1 MEVVE
6 DTGKWLGVDTS
17 GRQPKLTDA
26 DKEPEY
32 HELSTV
38 FVSFEDTQEFD
49 GLVGS
54 IKQYGLFE
62 PILMWQG
69 WIVDGRH
76 RHKACLKADV
86 KPTYE
91 HLPDDMPFEVV
102 LDRVVAAN
110 LMRRHLTTGQRA
122 MTAAALATMTAGGD
136 RGNQYAKSQRPNSAT
151 AKSNKEAA
159 DQLNVGKTAVKTA
172 KEIIR
177 DAPDL
182 AEEVSKGN
190 MTLNAADNERRKR
203 KGLPEKTNA
212 PKPKAVDL
220 DELMRIGGSNWDSN
234 VAAGALVSTARDLH
248 LQEGD
253 KGMARSIMHILE
265 NGDGK
270 HSQSYNAAGL
280 IALYNAIGEHMS
292 EIQSLLVVKPD
303 TSKMN

>member
-1 MEVVE
+1 MEVLDE
-6 DTGKWLGVDTS
+6 DWLPVDFS
-17 GRQPKLTDA
+17 GNQPKVRSEV
-26 DKEPEY
+26 KEPKY

-49 GLVGS
+49 WLIGS

-76 RHKACLKADV
+76 RHMACLKADV

-91 HLPDDMPFEVV
+91 YLPDDMPFNVV
-102 LDRVVAAN
+102 RDRVVAAN

-122 MTAAALATMTAGGD
+122 MTAAALANMTSGARTD
-136 RGNQYAKSQRPNSAT
+136 LEPKTNSSEVKSTKDS
-151 AKSNKEAA
+151 A
-159 DQLNVGKTAVKTA
+159 DQLNVGTTAVKTA
-172 KEIIR
+172 KAIKR

-182 AEEVSKGN
+182 ADEVSKGN
-190 MTLNAADNERRKR
+190 MTLNAADKERRKR

-220 DELMRIGGSNWDSN
+220 DELMKIGGSNWDGN
-234 VAAGALVSTARDLH
+234 VSAGALVSTARDLH
-248 LQEGD
+248 LQEGEN
-253 KGMARSIMHILE
+253 GMARSIMHILE

-280 IALYNAIGEHMS
+280 IALYNAIGKHLP
-292 EIQSLLVVKPD
+292 EIKSLLVVKPD

>member
-1 MEVVE
+1 
-6 DTGKWLGVDTS
+6 
-17 GRQPKLTDA
+17 
-26 DKEPEY
+26 
-32 HELSTV
+32 LSTV
-38 FVSFEDTQEFD
+38 FTSFEDTQEFD
-49 GLVGS
+49 GIVVS

-91 HLPDDMPFEVV
+91 YLPDDMPFNVV
-102 LDRVVAAN
+102 RDRVVAAN
-110 LMRRHLTTGQRA
+110 IMRRHLTTGQRA
-122 MTAAALATMTAGGD
+122 MTAAALANMTDGGG
-136 RGNQYAKSQRPNSAT
+136 GNQYTKVDRTNSSS
-151 AKSNKEAA
+151 AKSNEDSA
-159 DQLNVGKTAVKTA
+159 DQLNVGTTAVKTA
-172 KEIIR
+172 KAIKR

-220 DELMRIGGSNWDSN
+220 DELMKIGGSNWDGN

-248 LQEGD
+248 LQEGE

-280 IALYNAIGEHMS
+280 IALYNAIGKHLP
-292 EIQSLLVVKPD
+292 EIESLLVVKPD

>member
-1 MEVVE
+1 MEVLDE
-6 DTGKWLGVDTS
+6 DWLPVDFS
-17 GRQPKLTDA
+17 GNQPKVRSEV
-26 DKEPEY
+26 KEPKY

-49 GLVGS
+49 WLIGS

-62 PILMWQG
+62 PILIWQG

-76 RHKACLKADV
+76 RHMACLKADV

-91 HLPDDMPFEVV
+91 YLPDDMPFNVV
-102 LDRVVAAN
+102 RDRVVAAN

-122 MTAAALATMTAGGD
+122 MTAAALANMTSGARTD
-136 RGNQYAKSQRPNSAT
+136 LEPKTNSSEVKSTKDS
-151 AKSNKEAA
+151 A
-159 DQLNVGKTAVKTA
+159 DQLNVGTTAVKTA
-172 KEIIR
+172 KAIKR

-182 AEEVSKGN
+182 ADEVSKGN
-190 MTLNAADNERRKR
+190 MTLNAADKERRKR

-220 DELMRIGGSNWDSN
+220 DELMKIGGSNWDGN

-248 LQEGD
+248 LQEGEN
-253 KGMARSIMHILE
+253 GMARSIMHILE

-280 IALYNAIGEHMS
+280 IALYNAIGKHLPERK
-292 EIQSLLVVKPD
+292 SLLVVKPD

>member
-1 MEVVE
+1 MEVLDE
-6 DTGKWLGVDTS
+6 DWLPVDFS
-17 GRQPKLTDA
+17 GNQPKVRSEV
-26 DKEPEY
+26 KEPKY
-32 HELSTV
+32 HELSIV

-49 GLVGS
+49 WLIGS

-76 RHKACLKADV
+76 RHMACLKADV

-91 HLPDDMPFEVV
+91 YLPDDMPFNVV
-102 LDRVVAAN
+102 RDRVVAAN

-122 MTAAALATMTAGGD
+122 MTAAVLANMTSGARTD
-136 RGNQYAKSQRPNSAT
+136 LEPKTNSSEVKSTKDSA
-151 AKSNKEAA
+151 N
-159 DQLNVGKTAVKTA
+159 QLNVGITAVKTA
-172 KEIIR
+172 KAIKR

-182 AEEVSKGN
+182 ADEVSKGN
-190 MTLNAADNERRKR
+190 MTLNAADKERRKR

-220 DELMRIGGSNWDSN
+220 DELMKIGGSNWDGN

-248 LQEGD
+248 LQEGEN
-253 KGMARSIMHILE
+253 GMARSIMHILE

-280 IALYNAIGEHMS
+280 IALYNAIGKHLP
-292 EIQSLLVVKPD
+292 EIKSLLVVKPD

>member
-1 MEVVE
+1 MEVLDE
-6 DTGKWLGVDTS
+6 DWLPVDFS
-17 GRQPKLTDA
+17 GNQPKVRSEV
-26 DKEPEY
+26 KEPKY

-49 GLVGS
+49 WLIGS

-76 RHKACLKADV
+76 RHMACLKADV

-91 HLPDDMPFEVV
+91 YLPDDMPFNVV
-102 LDRVVAAN
+102 RDRVVAAN

-122 MTAAALATMTAGGD
+122 MTAAALANMTVGRNWESNRTNLSDNKSNGD
-136 RGNQYAKSQRPNSAT
+136 AAKS
-151 AKSNKEAA
+151 
-159 DQLNVGKTAVKTA
+159 LNVSPSTVKTA
-172 KEIIR
+172 KAIKR

-182 AEEVSKGN
+182 ADEVSKGN
-190 MTLNAADNERRKR
+190 MTLNAADKERRKR

-220 DELMRIGGSNWDSN
+220 DELMKIGGSNWDSN

-248 LQEGD
+248 LQEGEN
-253 KGMARSIMHILE
+253 GMARSIMHILE

-280 IALYNAIGEHMS
+280 IALYNAIGKHLP
-292 EIQSLLVVKPD
+292 EIKSLLVVKPD

>member
-1 MEVVE
+1 MEVLDE
-6 DTGKWLGVDTS
+6 DWLPVDFS
-17 GRQPKLTDA
+17 GNQPKVRSEV
-26 DKEPEY
+26 KEPKY

-49 GLVGS
+49 WLIGS

-76 RHKACLKADV
+76 RHMACLKADV

-91 HLPDDMPFEVV
+91 YLPDDMPFNVV
-102 LDRVVAAN
+102 RDRVIAAN

-122 MTAAALATMTAGGD
+122 MTAAALANMTSGARTD
-136 RGNQYAKSQRPNSAT
+136 LEPKTNSSEVKSTKDS
-151 AKSNKEAA
+151 A
-159 DQLNVGKTAVKTA
+159 DQLNVGTTAVKTA
-172 KEIIR
+172 KAIKR

-182 AEEVSKGN
+182 ADEVSKGN
-190 MTLNAADNERRKR
+190 MTLNAADKERRKR

-212 PKPKAVDL
+212 PKPKVVDL
-220 DELMRIGGSNWDSN
+220 DELMKIGGSNWDGN

-248 LQEGD
+248 LQEGEN
-253 KGMARSIMHILE
+253 GMARSIMHILE

-280 IALYNAIGEHMS
+280 IALYNAIGKHLP
-292 EIQSLLVVKPD
+292 EIKSLLVVKPD

>member
-1 MEVVE
+1 MEVLDE
-6 DTGKWLGVDTS
+6 DWLPVDFS
-17 GRQPKLTDA
+17 GNQPKVRSEV
-26 DKEPEY
+26 KEPKY

-49 GLVGS
+49 WLIGS

-76 RHKACLKADV
+76 RHMACLKADV

-91 HLPDDMPFEVV
+91 YLPDDMPFNVV
-102 LDRVVAAN
+102 RDRVVAAN

-122 MTAAALATMTAGGD
+122 MTAAVLATMTSGARTD
-136 RGNQYAKSQRPNSAT
+136 LEPRENST
-151 AKSNKEAA
+151 EVKSNKEAA
-159 DQLNVGKTAVKTA
+159 DQLNVSDYSVKKA
-172 KEIIR
+172 KAIKR

-182 AEEVSKGN
+182 ADEVSKGN
-190 MTLNAADNERRKR
+190 MTLNAADKERRKR

-220 DELMRIGGSNWDSN
+220 DELMKIGGSNWDGN

-248 LQEGD
+248 LQEGEN
-253 KGMARSIMHILE
+253 GMARSIMHILE

-280 IALYNAIGEHMS
+280 IALYNAIGKHLP
-292 EIQSLLVVKPD
+292 EIKSLLVVKPD

>member
-1 MEVVE
+1 MLVE
-6 DTGKWLGVDTS
+6 DDEENMLGLDLS
-17 GRQPKLTDA
+17 GNQPKFDT
-26 DKEPEY
+26 EPKY

-38 FVSFEDTQEFD
+38 FTSFEDTQEFD
-49 GLVGS
+49 GIVVS

-76 RHKACLKADV
+76 RHKACLKADI

-91 HLPDDMPFEVV
+91 YLPDDMPFNVV
-102 LDRVVAAN
+102 RDRVVAAN
-110 LMRRHLTTGQRA
+110 IMRRHLTTGQRA
-122 MTAAALATMTAGGD
+122 MTAAALANMTVGRNWESNRNNCSD
-136 RGNQYAKSQRPNSAT
+136 N
-151 AKSNKEAA
+151 KSNKEAA
-159 DQLNVGKTAVKTA
+159 DQLNVSDMSVKRA
-172 KEIIR
+172 KVIKR

-203 KGLPEKTNA
+203 QGLPEKTNA
-212 PKPKAVDL
+212 PKPKTVDL
-220 DELMRIGGSNWDSN
+220 DDLMKKGGSNWNST

-248 LQEGD
+248 LQEGE

-270 HSQSYNAAGL
+270 HSQPYNAAGL
-280 IALYNAIGEHMS
+280 IALYNAIGNHLS
-292 EIQSLLVVKPD
+292 EIEDLLLVKPD

>member
-1 MEVVE
+1 MEVL
-6 DTGKWLGVDTS
+6 DDDWLPVDFS
-17 GRQPKLTDA
+17 GNQPKVRSEV
-26 DKEPEY
+26 KEPKY

-49 GLVGS
+49 WLIGS

-76 RHKACLKADV
+76 RHMACLKADV

-91 HLPDDMPFEVV
+91 YLPDDMPFNVV
-102 LDRVVAAN
+102 RDRVVAAN

-122 MTAAALATMTAGGD
+122 MTAAALANMTSGARTD
-136 RGNQYAKSQRPNSAT
+136 LEPKTNSSEVKSTKDS
-151 AKSNKEAA
+151 A
-159 DQLNVGKTAVKTA
+159 DQLNVGTTAVKTA
-172 KEIIR
+172 KAIKR

-182 AEEVSKGN
+182 ADEVSKGN
-190 MTLNAADNERRKR
+190 MTLNAADKERRKR

-220 DELMRIGGSNWDSN
+220 DELMKIGGSNWDGN
-234 VAAGALVSTARDLH
+234 VSAGALVSTARDLH
-248 LQEGD
+248 LQEGEN
-253 KGMARSIMHILE
+253 GMARSIMHILE

-280 IALYNAIGEHMS
+280 IALYNAIGKHLP
-292 EIQSLLVVKPD
+292 EIKSLLVVKPD

>member
-1 MEVVE
+1 MLVE
-6 DTGKWLGVDTS
+6 DDEENMLGLDLS
-17 GRQPKLTDA
+17 GNQPKFDH
-26 DKEPEY
+26 EPKY

-38 FVSFEDTQEFD
+38 FTSFEDTQEFD
-49 GLVGS
+49 GIVVS

-91 HLPDDMPFEVV
+91 YLPDDMPFNVV
-102 LDRVVAAN
+102 RDRVVAAN

-122 MTAAALATMTAGGD
+122 MTAAALANMTVGGT
-136 RGNQYAKSQRPNSAT
+136 GSNQHEKSKRENST
-151 AKSNKEAA
+151 DSKSNKDAA
-159 DQLNVGKTAVKTA
+159 DQLNVSDYSVKTA
-172 KEIIR
+172 KAIKR

-203 KGLPEKTNA
+203 QGLPEKTNA
-212 PKPKAVDL
+212 PKPKTVDL
-220 DELMRIGGSNWDSN
+220 DDLMKKGGSNWNST

-248 LQEGD
+248 LQEGE

-270 HSQSYNAAGL
+270 HSQPYNAAGL
-280 IALYNAIGEHMS
+280 IALYNAIGNHLS
-292 EIQSLLVVKPD
+292 EIEDLLLVKPD

>member
-1 MEVVE
+1 MEVLDE
-6 DTGKWLGVDTS
+6 DWLPVDFS
-17 GRQPKLTDA
+17 GNQPKVRSEV
-26 DKEPEY
+26 KEPKY

-49 GLVGS
+49 WLIGS

-76 RHKACLKADV
+76 RHMACLKADV

-91 HLPDDMPFEVV
+91 YLPDDMPFNVV
-102 LDRVVAAN
+102 RDRVVAAN

-122 MTAAALATMTAGGD
+122 MTAAALANMTVGRNWESNRTNLSDNKSNGD
-136 RGNQYAKSQRPNSAT
+136 AAKS
-151 AKSNKEAA
+151 
-159 DQLNVGKTAVKTA
+159 LNVSPSTVKTA
-172 KEIIR
+172 KAVKR

-182 AEEVSKGN
+182 ADEVSKGN
-190 MTLNAADNERRKR
+190 MTLNAADKERRKR

-220 DELMRIGGSNWDSN
+220 DELMKIGGSNWDGN

-248 LQEGD
+248 LQEGEN
-253 KGMARSIMHILE
+253 GMARSIMHILE

-280 IALYNAIGEHMS
+280 IALYNAIGKHLP
-292 EIQSLLVVKPD
+292 EIKSLLVVKPD

>member
-1 MEVVE
+1 MEVLDE
-6 DTGKWLGVDTS
+6 DWLPVDFS
-17 GRQPKLTDA
+17 GNQPKVRSEV
-26 DKEPEY
+26 KEPKY

-49 GLVGS
+49 WLIGS

-76 RHKACLKADV
+76 RHMACLKADV

-91 HLPDDMPFEVV
+91 YLPDDMPFNVV
-102 LDRVVAAN
+102 RDRVVAAN

-122 MTAAALATMTAGGD
+122 MTAAALANMTAGARTD
-136 RGNQYAKSQRPNSAT
+136 LEPQSNSSEV
-151 AKSNKEAA
+151 KSNKNSA
-159 DQLNVGKTAVKTA
+159 DQLNVGTTAVKTA
-172 KEIIR
+172 KAIKR

-182 AEEVSKGN
+182 ADEVSKGN
-190 MTLNAADNERRKR
+190 MTLNAADKERRKR

-220 DELMRIGGSNWDSN
+220 DELMKIGGSNWDGN

-248 LQEGD
+248 LQEGEN
-253 KGMARSIMHILE
+253 GMARSIMHILE

-280 IALYNAIGEHMS
+280 IALYNAIGKHLP
-292 EIQSLLVVKPD
+292 EIKSLLVVKPD

>member
-1 MEVVE
+1 M
-6 DTGKWLGVDTS
+6 LGLDLS
-17 GRQPKLTDA
+17 GNQPKFDN
-26 DKEPEY
+26 EPKY

-38 FVSFEDTQEFD
+38 FTSFEDTQEFD
-49 GLVGS
+49 GIVVS

-91 HLPDDMPFEVV
+91 YLPDDMPFNVV
-102 LDRVVAAN
+102 RDRIVAAN
-110 LMRRHLTTGQRA
+110 IMRRHLTTGQRA
-122 MTAAALATMTAGGD
+122 MTAAALANMTVGGD
-136 RGNQYAKSQRPNSAT
+136 RGNQYGKSQSANLRDAKSIKQ
-151 AKSNKEAA
+151 AA
-159 DQLNVGKTAVKTA
+159 DQLNVAERSVDTA
-172 KEIIR
+172 KAIKR

-182 AEEVSKGN
+182 AEEVRKGN

-203 KGLPEKTNA
+203 QGLPEKTNA
-212 PKPKAVDL
+212 PKPKTVDL
-220 DELMRIGGSNWDSN
+220 DELMKKGGSNWNSN

-248 LQEGD
+248 LQEGE

-270 HSQSYNAAGL
+270 HSQPYNAAGL
-280 IALYNAIGEHMS
+280 IALYNAIGNHLS
-292 EIQSLLVVKPD
+292 EIEDLLLVKPD

>member
-1 MEVVE
+1 MLVE
-6 DTGKWLGVDTS
+6 DDEENMLGLDLS
-17 GRQPKLTDA
+17 GNQPKFDT
-26 DKEPEY
+26 EPKY

-38 FVSFEDTQEFD
+38 FTSFEDTQEFD
-49 GLVGS
+49 GIVVS

-91 HLPDDMPFEVV
+91 YLPDDMPFNVV
-102 LDRVVAAN
+102 RDRVVAAN
-110 LMRRHLTTGQRA
+110 IMRRHLTTGQRA
-122 MTAAALATMTAGGD
+122 MTAAAIANMTVGRNWESNRANLPD
-136 RGNQYAKSQRPNSAT
+136 N
-151 AKSNKEAA
+151 KSNKDAA
-159 DQLNVGKTAVKTA
+159 DQLNVAERSVKTA
-172 KEIIR
+172 KAIKR

-203 KGLPEKTNA
+203 QGLPEKTNA
-212 PKPKAVDL
+212 PKPKTVDL
-220 DELMRIGGSNWDSN
+220 DELMKKGGSNWNSN

-248 LQEGD
+248 LQEGE

-270 HSQSYNAAGL
+270 HSQPYNAAGL
-280 IALYNAIGEHMS
+280 IALYNAIGNHLS
-292 EIQSLLVVKPD
+292 EIEDLLLVKPD

>member
-17 GRQPKLTDA
+17 GRQPKLTDV

-32 HELSTV
+32 HVLSTV

-54 IKQYGLFE
+54 IKRYGLFE

-76 RHKACLKADV
+76 RHKACLKAGV
-86 KPTYE
+86 KPEYE
-91 HLPDDMPFEVV
+91 HLPDDMPFNVV

-122 MTAAALATMTAGGD
+122 MTAAALANMTVGRKWESNRTNLSD
-136 RGNQYAKSQRPNSAT
+136 N
-151 AKSNKEAA
+151 KSNGDAA
-159 DQLNVGKTAVKTA
+159 KTLNVSPSTVKTA
-172 KEIIR
+172 KAIKR

-190 MTLNAADNERRKR
+190 WRVQIHQMKYF
-203 KGLPEKTNA
+203 
-212 PKPKAVDL
+212 
-220 DELMRIGGSNWDSN
+220 
-234 VAAGALVSTARDLH
+234 LH
-248 LQEGD
+248 G
-253 KGMARSIMHILE
+253 
-265 NGDGK
+265 
-270 HSQSYNAAGL
+270 
-280 IALYNAIGEHMS
+280 
-292 EIQSLLVVKPD
+292 
-303 TSKMN
+303 

>member
-1 MEVVE
+1 MLVDDDEE
-6 DTGKWLGVDTS
+6 NMLGLDLS
-17 GRQPKLTDA
+17 GNQPKFDN
-26 DKEPEY
+26 EPKY

-38 FVSFEDTQEFD
+38 FTSFEDTQEFD
-49 GLVGS
+49 GIVVS

-91 HLPDDMPFEVV
+91 YLPDDMPFNVV
-102 LDRVVAAN
+102 RDRVIAAN
-110 LMRRHLTTGQRA
+110 IMRRHLTTGQRA
-122 MTAAALATMTAGGD
+122 MTAAALANMTVGGD
-136 RGNQYAKSQRPNSAT
+136 RGNQYGKSQRNNCSD
-151 AKSNKEAA
+151 AKSNKDAA
-159 DQLNVGKTAVKTA
+159 DQLNVSDMSVKRA
-172 KEIIR
+172 KAIKR

-203 KGLPEKTNA
+203 QGLPEKTNA
-212 PKPKAVDL
+212 PKPKTVDL
-220 DELMRIGGSNWDSN
+220 DELMKKGGSNWNSN

-248 LQEGD
+248 LQEGE

-270 HSQSYNAAGL
+270 HSQPYNAAGL
-280 IALYNAIGEHMS
+280 IALYNAIGNHLS
-292 EIQSLLVVKPD
+292 EIEDLLLVKPD

>member
-1 MEVVE
+1 MLIE
-6 DTGKWLGVDTS
+6 DEEENMLGLDLS
-17 GRQPKLTDA
+17 GNQPKFDN
-26 DKEPEY
+26 EPKY

-38 FVSFEDTQEFD
+38 FTSFEDTQEFD
-49 GLVGS
+49 GIVVS

-91 HLPDDMPFEVV
+91 YLPDDMPFNVV
-102 LDRVVAAN
+102 RDRVIAAN
-110 LMRRHLTTGQRA
+110 IMRRHLTTGQRA
-122 MTAAALATMTAGGD
+122 MTAAALANMTVGRNWESNRANLPD
-136 RGNQYAKSQRPNSAT
+136 N
-151 AKSNKEAA
+151 KSNKDAA
-159 DQLNVGKTAVKTA
+159 DQLNVAERSVKTA
-172 KEIIR
+172 KAIKR

-203 KGLPEKTNA
+203 QGLPEKTNA
-212 PKPKAVDL
+212 PKPKTVDL
-220 DELMRIGGSNWDSN
+220 DELMKKGGSNWNSN

-248 LQEGD
+248 LQEGE

-270 HSQSYNAAGL
+270 HSQPYNAAGL
-280 IALYNAIGEHMS
+280 IALYNAIGNHLS
-292 EIQSLLVVKPD
+292 EIEDLLLVKPD

>member
-1 MEVVE
+1 MEVLDE
-6 DTGKWLGVDTS
+6 DWLPVDFS
-17 GRQPKLTDA
+17 GNQPKVRSEV
-26 DKEPEY
+26 KEPKY

-49 GLVGS
+49 GLLGS

-76 RHKACLKADV
+76 RHMACLKADV

-91 HLPDDMPFEVV
+91 YLPDDMPFNVV
-102 LDRVVAAN
+102 RDRVVAAN

-122 MTAAALATMTAGGD
+122 MTAAALANMTQAD
-136 RGNQYAKSQRPNSAT
+136 NQWSAKTNSSEL
-151 AKSNKEAA
+151 KSTKDSA
-159 DQLNVGKTAVKTA
+159 DQLNVGTTAVKTA
-172 KEIIR
+172 KAIKR

-182 AEEVSKGN
+182 ADEVSKGN
-190 MTLNAADNERRKR
+190 MTLNAADKERRKR

-220 DELMRIGGSNWDSN
+220 DELMKIGGSNWDGN

-248 LQEGD
+248 LQEGE

-280 IALYNAIGEHMS
+280 IALYNAIGKHLP
-292 EIQSLLVVKPD
+292 EIKSLLVVKPD

>member
-1 MEVVE
+1 MEVL
-6 DTGKWLGVDTS
+6 DDDWLPVDFS
-17 GRQPKLTDA
+17 GNQPKVRSEV
-26 DKEPEY
+26 KEPKY

-49 GLVGS
+49 GLLGS

-76 RHKACLKADV
+76 RYMACLKADV

-91 HLPDDMPFEVV
+91 YLPDDMPFNVV
-102 LDRVVAAN
+102 RDRVVAAN
-110 LMRRHLTTGQRA
+110 LMRRHLTAGQRA
-122 MTAAALATMTAGGD
+122 MTAAALANMTVGRKWESNRTNLSD
-136 RGNQYAKSQRPNSAT
+136 N
-151 AKSNKEAA
+151 KSNGDAA
-159 DQLNVGKTAVKTA
+159 KTLNVSPSTVKTA
-172 KEIIR
+172 KAIKR

-182 AEEVSKGN
+182 ADEVSKGN
-190 MTLNAADNERRKR
+190 MTLNAADKERRKR

-220 DELMRIGGSNWDSN
+220 DELMKIGGSNWDGN

-248 LQEGD
+248 LQEGEN
-253 KGMARSIMHILE
+253 GMARSIMHILE

-280 IALYNAIGEHMS
+280 IALYNAIGKHLP
-292 EIQSLLVVKPD
+292 EIKSLLVVKPD

>member
-1 MEVVE
+1 MLVDDEE
-6 DTGKWLGVDTS
+6 ENMLGLDLS
-17 GRQPKLTDA
+17 GNQPKFDI
-26 DKEPEY
+26 EPKY

-38 FVSFEDTQEFD
+38 FASFEDTQEFD
-49 GLVGS
+49 GIVAS

-91 HLPDDMPFEVV
+91 YLPDDMPFNVV
-102 LDRVVAAN
+102 RDRVVAAN
-110 LMRRHLTTGQRA
+110 IMRRHLTTGQRA
-122 MTAAALATMTAGGD
+122 MTAAALANMRHGGD
-136 RGNQYAKSQRPNSAT
+136 RKSDQRKNSSDD
-151 AKSNKEAA
+151 KSNKEAA
-159 DQLNVGKTAVKTA
+159 DQLNVSDMSVKTA
-172 KEIIR
+172 KAIKR

-203 KGLPEKTNA
+203 QGLPEKTNA
-212 PKPKAVDL
+212 PKPKTVDL
-220 DELMRIGGSNWDSN
+220 DDLMKKGGSNWNSI

-248 LQEGD
+248 LQEGE

-270 HSQSYNAAGL
+270 HSQPYNAAGL
-280 IALYNAIGEHMS
+280 IALYNAIGNHLS
-292 EIQSLLVVKPD
+292 EIEDLLLVKPD

>member
-1 MEVVE
+1 MEVLDE
-6 DTGKWLGVDTS
+6 DWLPVDFS
-17 GRQPKLTDA
+17 GNQPKVRSEV
-26 DKEPEY
+26 KEPKY

-49 GLVGS
+49 GLLGS

-76 RHKACLKADV
+76 RHMACLKADV

-91 HLPDDMPFEVV
+91 YLPDDMPFNVV
-102 LDRVVAAN
+102 RDRVVAAN

-122 MTAAALATMTAGGD
+122 MTAAALATMTSGARTD
-136 RGNQYAKSQRPNSAT
+136 LEPKTNSSEVKSTKDS
-151 AKSNKEAA
+151 A
-159 DQLNVGKTAVKTA
+159 DQLNVGTTAVKTA
-172 KEIIR
+172 KAIKR

-182 AEEVSKGN
+182 ADEVSKGN
-190 MTLNAADNERRKR
+190 MTLNAADKERRKR

-220 DELMRIGGSNWDSN
+220 DELMKIGGSNWDGN
-234 VAAGALVSTARDLH
+234 VSAGALVSTARDLH
-248 LQEGD
+248 LQEGEN
-253 KGMARSIMHILE
+253 GMARSIMHILE

-280 IALYNAIGEHMS
+280 IALYNAIGKHLP
-292 EIQSLLVVKPD
+292 EIKSLLVVKPD

>member
-1 MEVVE
+1 MEVLDE
-6 DTGKWLGVDTS
+6 DWLPVDFS
-17 GRQPKLTDA
+17 GNQPKVRSEV
-26 DKEPEY
+26 KEPKY

-49 GLVGS
+49 GLLGS

-76 RHKACLKADV
+76 RHMACLKADV

-91 HLPDDMPFEVV
+91 YLPDDMPFNVV
-102 LDRVVAAN
+102 RDRVVAAN

-122 MTAAALATMTAGGD
+122 MTAAALTNMTQAD
-136 RGNQYAKSQRPNSAT
+136 NQWSAKTNSSEL
-151 AKSNKEAA
+151 KSTKDSA
-159 DQLNVGKTAVKTA
+159 DQLNVVTTSVKTA
-172 KEIIR
+172 KAINR

-182 AEEVSKGN
+182 ADDVSKGN
-190 MTLNAADNERRKR
+190 MTLNAADKERRKR

-220 DELMRIGGSNWDSN
+220 DELMKIGGSNWDGN

-248 LQEGD
+248 LQEGEN
-253 KGMARSIMHILE
+253 GMARSIMHILE

-280 IALYNAIGEHMS
+280 IALYNAIGKHLP
-292 EIQSLLVVKPD
+292 EIKSLLVVKPD

>member
-1 MEVVE
+1 MEVLDE
-6 DTGKWLGVDTS
+6 DWLPVDFS
-17 GRQPKLTDA
+17 GNQPKVRSEV
-26 DKEPEY
+26 KEPKY

-49 GLVGS
+49 GLLGS

-76 RHKACLKADV
+76 RHMACLKADV

-91 HLPDDMPFEVV
+91 YLPDDMPFNVV
-102 LDRVVAAN
+102 RDRVVAAN

-122 MTAAALATMTAGGD
+122 MTAAALANMTQAD
-136 RGNQYAKSQRPNSAT
+136 NQWSAKTNSSEL
-151 AKSNKEAA
+151 KSTKDSA
-159 DQLNVGKTAVKTA
+159 DQLNVGTTAVKTA
-172 KEIIR
+172 KAIKR

-182 AEEVSKGN
+182 ADEVSKGN
-190 MTLNAADNERRKR
+190 MTLNAADKERRKR

-220 DELMRIGGSNWDSN
+220 DELMKIGGSNWDGN

-248 LQEGD
+248 LQEGEN
-253 KGMARSIMHILE
+253 GMARSIMHILE

-280 IALYNAIGEHMS
+280 IALYNAIGKHLP
-292 EIQSLLVVKPD
+292 EIKSLLVVKPD

>member
-1 MEVVE
+1 MEVLDE
-6 DTGKWLGVDTS
+6 DWLPVDFS
-17 GRQPKLTDA
+17 GNQPKVRSEV
-26 DKEPEY
+26 KEPKY

-49 GLVGS
+49 WLIGS

-76 RHKACLKADV
+76 RHMACLKADV

-91 HLPDDMPFEVV
+91 YLPDDMPFNVV
-102 LDRVVAAN
+102 RDRVVAAN

-122 MTAAALATMTAGGD
+122 MTAAALANMTAGARTD
-136 RGNQYAKSQRPNSAT
+136 LEPQSNSSEV
-151 AKSNKEAA
+151 KSNKNSA
-159 DQLNVGKTAVKTA
+159 DQLNVGTTAVKTA
-172 KEIIR
+172 KAIKR

-190 MTLNAADNERRKR
+190 MTLNAADKERRKR

-220 DELMRIGGSNWDSN
+220 DELMKIGGSNWDGN

-248 LQEGD
+248 LQEGEN
-253 KGMARSIMHILE
+253 GMARSIMHILE

-280 IALYNAIGEHMS
+280 IALYNAIGKHLP
-292 EIQSLLVVKPD
+292 EIKSLLVVKPD

>member
-1 MEVVE
+1 MEVLE

-17 GRQPKLTDA
+17 GRQPKLTDV

-38 FVSFEDTQEFD
+38 FVSFENTQEFD

-54 IKQYGLFE
+54 IKQYGLFD

-69 WIVDGRH
+69 CIVDGRH
-76 RHKACLKADV
+76 RHKACLKAGV
-86 KPTYE
+86 KPDYE
-91 HLPDDMPFEVV
+91 NLPDDMPFNVV

-122 MTAAALATMTAGGD
+122 MTAAALATMTVGRKWESNRTNLSD
-136 RGNQYAKSQRPNSAT
+136 N
-151 AKSNKEAA
+151 KSNGDAA
-159 DQLNVGKTAVKTA
+159 KTLNVSPSTVKTA
-172 KEIIR
+172 KAIKR

-182 AEEVSKGN
+182 ADEVSKGN
-190 MTLNAADNERRKR
+190 MTLNAADKERRKR
-203 KGLPEKTNA
+203 KGLPKKTNA
-212 PKPKAVDL
+212 PKPKALNL

>member
-1 MEVVE
+1 MEVLEE
-6 DTGKWLGVDTS
+6 DWLPVDFS
-17 GRQPKLTDA
+17 GNQPKVRTE

-32 HELSTV
+32 HDLSTV

-49 GLVGS
+49 GIVDS

-91 HLPDDMPFEVV
+91 YIPDDTPFNVV
-102 LDRVVAAN
+102 LDRVVGAN
-110 LMRRHLTTGQRA
+110 LMRRHMTTGQRA
-122 MTAAALATMTAGGD
+122 MTAAALATMTAGARTD
-136 RGNQYAKSQRPNSAT
+136 LEPRENST
-151 AKSNKEAA
+151 EVKSNKDAA
-159 DQLNVGKTAVKTA
+159 DQLNVSDYSVKTA
-172 KEIIR
+172 KAIKR

-203 KGLPEKTNA
+203 KGLPENTNA
-212 PKPKAVDL
+212 PKPKSVDL
-220 DELMRIGGSNWDSN
+220 DELMKIGGSNWDGS

-248 LQEGD
+248 LQEGE

-280 IALYNAIGEHMS
+280 IALYNAIGKHLP
-292 EIQSLLVVKPD
+292 EIESLLVVKPD

>member
-1 MEVVE
+1 MEVLDE
-6 DTGKWLGVDTS
+6 DWLPVDFS
-17 GRQPKLTDA
+17 GNQPKVRSEV
-26 DKEPEY
+26 KEPKY

-49 GLVGS
+49 WLIGS

-76 RHKACLKADV
+76 RHMACLKADV

-91 HLPDDMPFEVV
+91 YLPDDMPFNVV
-102 LDRVVAAN
+102 RDRVVAAN

-122 MTAAALATMTAGGD
+122 MTAAALANIRHGGD
-136 RGNQYAKSQRPNSAT
+136 RKSDQETNSSFD
-151 AKSNKEAA
+151 KSTKDSA
-159 DQLNVGKTAVKTA
+159 DQLNVGTTAVKTA
-172 KEIIR
+172 KAIKR

-182 AEEVSKGN
+182 ADEVSKGN
-190 MTLNAADNERRKR
+190 MTLNAADKERRKR

-220 DELMRIGGSNWDSN
+220 DELMKIGGSNWDGN

-248 LQEGD
+248 LQEGEN
-253 KGMARSIMHILE
+253 GMARSIMHILE

-280 IALYNAIGEHMS
+280 IALYNAIGKHLP
-292 EIQSLLVVKPD
+292 EIKSLLVVKPD

>member
-1 MEVVE
+1 MEVLDE
-6 DTGKWLGVDTS
+6 DWLPVDFS
-17 GRQPKLTDA
+17 GNQPKVRSEV
-26 DKEPEY
+26 KEPKY

-49 GLVGS
+49 WLIGS

-91 HLPDDMPFEVV
+91 YLPDDMPFNVV
-102 LDRVVAAN
+102 RDRVVAAN

-122 MTAAALATMTAGGD
+122 MTAAALANIRHGGD
-136 RGNQYAKSQRPNSAT
+136 RKSDQETNSSFD
-151 AKSNKEAA
+151 KSTKDSA
-159 DQLNVGKTAVKTA
+159 DQLNVGTTAVKTA
-172 KEIIR
+172 KAIKR

-182 AEEVSKGN
+182 ADEVSKGN
-190 MTLNAADNERRKR
+190 MTLNAADKERRKR

-220 DELMRIGGSNWDSN
+220 DELMKIGGSNWDGN

-248 LQEGD
+248 LQEGEN
-253 KGMARSIMHILE
+253 GMARSIMHILE

-280 IALYNAIGEHMS
+280 IALYNAIGKHLP
-292 EIQSLLVVKPD
+292 EIKSLLVVKPD

>member
-1 MEVVE
+1 MLVDDDEE
-6 DTGKWLGVDTS
+6 NMLGLDLS
-17 GRQPKLTDA
+17 GNQPKFDN
-26 DKEPEY
+26 EPKY

-38 FVSFEDTQEFD
+38 FTSFEDTQEFD
-49 GLVGS
+49 GIVVS

-91 HLPDDMPFEVV
+91 YLPDDMPFNVV
-102 LDRVVAAN
+102 RDRVVAAN

-122 MTAAALATMTAGGD
+122 MTAAALANMTVGGG
-136 RGNQYAKSQRPNSAT
+136 GNQYTKVERTNSSD
-151 AKSNKEAA
+151 AKSNEDSAGK
-159 DQLNVGKTAVKTA
+159 LNVGTTAVKVA
-172 KEIIR
+172 KAIKR

-203 KGLPEKTNA
+203 QGLPEKTNA
-212 PKPKAVDL
+212 PKPKTVDL
-220 DELMRIGGSNWDSN
+220 DELMKKGGSNWNSN

-248 LQEGD
+248 LQEGE

-270 HSQSYNAAGL
+270 HSQPYNAAGL
-280 IALYNAIGEHMS
+280 IALYNAIGNHLS
-292 EIQSLLVVKPD
+292 EIEDLLLVKPD